1 MTATQGIYL
10 RGRKGLYAF
19 NPFPPNR
26 PIGEGGMGKVYAG
39 TRSDGTPVAIKILF
53 GQLAAEKQFV
63 ERFETEAL
71 IQTRLRHNHIIGSYD
86 FVVANGKYHIVSQ
99 LINGVGIAEYL
110 GRQRPGATG
119 KAEPQWKH
127 AIDLFCQVLDA
138 LHYLHSQ
145 TPPIIHR
152 DIKPDN
158 IMVENGNAI
167 VMDLGVAKVTGGKR
181 QTSVGIVIGTPQY
194 SPPEQIRGESQR
206 INATTDIYAAGITC
220 YELITGKPPFNGSNE
235 YSIMEMQVKYNIPPS
250 NAIPPGIYNVLKKAT
265 AKRQSDRYQTAMEFR
280 EALLKAKNYKAGWW
294 EQLKAIFS

>member
-1 MTATQGIYL
+1 MTGSQEIYL
-10 RGRKGLYAF
+10 RGRRGLYVF

-26 PIGEGGMGKVYAG
+26 PLGEGGMGKVYAG
-39 TRSDGTPVAIKILF
+39 MKSDGTPVAIKVLF

-71 IQTRLRHNHIIGSYD
+71 IQTSLSHPHIIASYD
-86 FVVANGKYHIVSQ
+86 FVLANGKYHIVSQ
-99 LINGVGIAEYL
+99 LIKGVCIAEYL
-110 GRQRPGATG
+110 WPGRLRRDAS
-119 KAEPQWKH
+119 EPLM
-127 AIDLFCQVLDA
+127 IPSTDLFCQVLDA

-158 IMVENGNAI
+158 IMVQNGKAI

-194 SPPEQIRGESQR
+194 SPPEQIRGESNN
-206 INATTDIYAAGITC
+206 INATTDIYAAGIAF

-250 NAIPPGIYNVLKKAT
+250 DAIPPGIYNVLKKAT
-265 AKRQSDRYQTAMEFR
+265 AKKQSDRYQTALEFK
-280 EALLKAKNYKAGWW
+280 EALLQTKNYKAGWW
-294 EQLKAIFS
+294 DKLKGMFS